1 MDVLPAS
8 PALILLAG
16 GGTLVSTVAAAL
28 FVCYLRPAY
37 ILILLRWY
45 NVWKTGFK
53 IKFVKAAGR
62 QVAYM
67 ERGEP
72 RDGEPSMLFLHGF
85 TDRKETW
92 CEMIKY
98 LPEHLHL
105 IAVDLPGHG
114 DTEIKPDDDLSFQ
127 NGLVILHQF
136 VGAIGLDRTQFH
148 IVGISMGGAIAGC
161 YAASHPEQVSAL
173 TMMCP
178 AGVRT
183 PPLEHIGP
191 LLIPESTTALKEML
205 DRVFYDWKVV
215 EPPEMILE
223 GVLELRKPRHDF
235 YRKMLTESR
244 KTPDI
249 LEKEY
254 MDKITAP
261 TQVIWGKHDQILPP
275 SAAAVLEKAVP
286 NCRVDLLDRCGHAP
300 GNERPRKT
308 ASLLIRFRESILN
321 NE

>member
-1 MDVLPAS
+1 MDALLAPA
-8 PALILLAG
+8 PVLLAG
-16 GGTLVSTVAAAL
+16 GGTLVSVAAAL
-28 FVCYLRPAY
+28 FVYYLRPAY

-53 IKFVKAAGR
+53 IKFIKAAGR
-62 QVAYM
+62 QIGYM
-67 ERGEP
+67 ERGQPKE
-72 RDGEPSMLFLHGF
+72 GEPSMLFLHGF

-92 CEMIKY
+92 CEIIKY

-114 DTEIKPDDDLSFQ
+114 DTEIKPDDDLSFK

-136 VGAIGLDRTQFH
+136 VGAIGLESFH
-148 IVGISMGGAIAGC
+148 IVGCSMGGAAAGC
-161 YAASHPEQVSAL
+161 YAGSHPELVSAV

-183 PPLEHIGP
+183 PPLEQIGP
-191 LLIPESTTALKEML
+191 LLIPESTADIKEML
-205 DRVFYDWKVV
+205 DRVFYNWKTV

-223 GVLELRKPRHDF
+223 GLLELRRPRHDF
-235 YRKMLTESR
+235 FRKMLEESK
-244 KTPDI
+244 KTPNI

-275 SAAAVLEKAVP
+275 SAAAVLEKGIP
-286 NCRVDLLDRCGHAP
+286 NCRVDMLERCGHAP
-300 GNERPRKT
+300 GVERPRKT
-308 ASLLIRFRESILN
+308 ASLLMHFRESIFS
-321 NE
+321 